1 MTSDISTR
9 EVQAITVRVT
19 LFADLRKYLQKGEN
33 GPFSVSLPTGA
44 TVADLL
50 AHIGIMDAEAEEV
63 TAGRNGDQ
71 AQHDAV
77 LQDGDDIVF
86 FSPMEG
92 G

>member
-1 MTSDISTR
+1 MTSETATR
-9 EVQAITVRVT
+9 DARAITVQVT
-19 LFADLRKYLQKGEN
+19 LFADLRKYLKKGEN
-33 GPFSVSLPTGA
+33 GPFSVSLPNGA

-50 AHIGIMDAEAEEV
+50 AHIGIADADEV

-71 AQHDAV
+71 AQHQDI
-77 LQDGDDIVF
+77 LHDGDEIVF

>member
-1 MTSDISTR
+1 MASDTTTR
-9 EVQAITVRVT
+9 DARAITVRVT
-19 LFADLRKYLQKGEN
+19 LFADLRKYLKKGED
-33 GPFSVSLPTGA
+33 GPFSVSLPSGA
-44 TVADLL
+44 TVADLI
-50 AHIGIMDAEAEEV
+50 AHIGINHAEAEEV

-71 AQHDAV
+71 APHDAV